1 MEFGIDNPASR
12 VVTGLSIKSSDKFDR
27 DPASVVVS
35 YLTMASLAEGADN
48 WESLDEIDLHWEAN
62 ERYTENVIELW
73 KNGSNASP
81 ETTAMRFEFTA
92 KEGENSIAV
101 QQIQFYGISRQK
113 ALYYEYGKHC
123 STLLYYRDEKKYTEQ
138 MIFDYIYLATGDRKV
153 SNLNRDQ
160 FDAFVGFCDVWKV
173 ALQDWIFLN
182 DEAGDVTEE
191 LAIEAEVNRVIFEAT
206 ATPAEKAA
214 ERAAE

>member
-12 VVTGLSIKSSDKFDR
+12 VVTGLSIKSSDNPESH
-27 DPASVVVS
+27 PASVVVS
-35 YLTMASLAEGADN
+35 YLTMASLAEGAKDN
-48 WESLDEIDLHWEAN
+48 WESLDKIDLQFDAN
-62 ERYTENVIELW
+62 ENESVIELW
-73 KNGSNASP
+73 KDGSNASP

-101 QQIQFYGISRQK
+101 GQIQFYGISRQK

-182 DEAGDVTEE
+182 KAAGDVTF
-191 LAIEAEVNRVIFEAT
+191 LN
-206 ATPAEKAA
+206 KAA
-214 ERAAE
+214 GDVT

>member
-12 VVTGLSIKSSDKFDR
+12 VVTGLSIKSSDNPESH
-27 DPASVVVS
+27 PASVVVS
-35 YLTMASLAEGADN
+35 YLTMASLAEGAKDN
-48 WESLDEIDLHWEAN
+48 WESLDKIDLQFDAN
-62 ERYTENVIELW
+62 ENESVIELW
-73 KNGSNASP
+73 KDGSNASP

-101 QQIQFYGISRQK
+101 GQIQFYGISRQK

-123 STLLYYRDEKKYTEQ
+123 STLLHYRDTEKYTEDK
-138 MIFDYIYLATGDRKV
+138 IFDNVHYIIQDH
-153 SNLNRDQ
+153 NLNRDQ